1 MRRLANRHPARIKIS
16 GNAHLSHGITSRIH
30 GINASNR
37 SSHVRYLTWSPPL
50 SHAAK
55 AHPSV
60 KISGNAHLGH
70 GMTSRIH
77 GINAR
82 NESSHV
88 RYLTWSPP
96 LKSRRTSTP
105 HSKNFWQCPF
115 RSWNDLKNTWY

>member
-1 MRRLANRHPARIKIS
+1 MEPLPPPLKPHPTIKIS
-16 GNAHLSHGITSRIH
+16 GNAHLSHGMTPRIH
-30 GINASNR
+30 GINARND

-50 SHAAK
+50 THAAK
-55 AHPSV
+55 AHPTV

-96 LKSRRTSTP
+96 LSTP
-105 HSKNFWQCPF
+105 SREHPPNAACQKSTFVISEAWGIQ
-115 RSWNDLKNTWY
+115 